1 MTFPHLKAKRLV
13 KSGMRL
19 SETSTFRT
27 PKKKWNGFEFRE
39 GSSSKH
45 FCSKWNWLSVFQV
58 VPGKRIKLVVSVGWY
73 QIITMEKRVEITICI
88 RIHPIKIG
96 CLPRVISPRK
106 RPPQPT
112 TRLQLELV
120 LFSGSRYKLHKFS
133 TQNSTPKTPPMP
145 TEKLNI
151 SKKRLELQAT
161 SFLKSCFNGM
171 IPNHCLKNNCC
182 TRHPLKRLLFR
193 VPGCFKCCSFS
204 AAKKVLYVVFF
215 FRHHCRCFCS

>member
-1 MTFPHLKAKRLV
+1 MGLNFGKDHLPNIFAQ
-13 KSGMRL
+13 
-19 SETSTFRT
+19 SETGCQFFKSYLV
-27 PKKKWNGFEFRE
+27 NEL
-39 GSSSKH
+39 
-45 FCSKWNWLSVFQV
+45 NWLFRLDGTKSL
-58 VPGKRIKLVVSVGWY
+58 PWKNGWKSQY
-73 QIITMEKRVEITICI
+73 VYV

-151 SKKRLELQAT
+151 SKKRLELQTT